1 MVAFILAMYDHSEL
15 DFELMYWLK
24 VIKSFKL
31 FIILSTPDRAAKSLL
46 LFLIGV
52 ILGGL
57 EHLLRLLI

>member
-1 MVAFILAMYDHSEL
+1 VVAFILAMYDHSEL

-46 LFLIGV
+46 LFLSGV

-57 EHLLRLLI
+57 EHLLGLLI